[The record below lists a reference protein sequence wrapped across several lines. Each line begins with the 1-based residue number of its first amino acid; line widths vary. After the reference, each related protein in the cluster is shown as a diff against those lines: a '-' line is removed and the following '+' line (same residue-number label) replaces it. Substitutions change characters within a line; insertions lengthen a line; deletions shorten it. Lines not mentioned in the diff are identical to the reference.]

1 VASALLGAMTFG
13 GAIIVSP
20 LLAALP
26 FSTGLTMAVVMAI
39 CSVLSLLSTLLFTRP
54 SD

>member
-1 VASALLGAMTFG
+1 MYKKSLFVLA
-13 GAIIVSP
+13 

-26 FSTGLTMAVVMAI
+26 FTTGLTMAVVMAI
-39 CSVLSLLSTLLFTRP
+39 CSVLSLLSTLLLTRP